1 MGGKQCIKVWTIT
14 YKEISLLPTA
24 LKIFKRSSLQ
34 RLQILSVLGD
44 SAYIFLRSSLQ
55 LFSEV
60 FVFEK
65 RLPDSMIRG
74 VAIWSTINF
83 KTLYLKN

>member
-1 MGGKQCIKVWTIT
+1 MGGKQCRKVWTIT

-44 SAYIFLRSSLQ
+44 TAYDFL
-55 LFSEV
+55 
-60 FVFEK
+60 
-65 RLPDSMIRG
+65 
-74 VAIWSTINF
+74 A
-83 KTLYLKN
+83 Y

>member
-34 RLQILSVLGD
+34 RLKILSVLGD
-44 SAYIFLRSSLQ
+44 SAY
-55 LFSEV
+55 LFFNV
-60 FVFEK
+60 
-65 RLPDSMIRG
+65 
-74 VAIWSTINF
+74 VAYSAYNF
-83 KTLYLKN
+83 YAY

>member
-14 YKEISLLPTA
+14 YKEISLSPTA

-44 SAYIFLRSSLQ
+44 TAYFFNVLGDSAYIF
-55 LFSEV
+55 
-60 FVFEK
+60 K
-65 RLPDSMIRG
+65 
-74 VAIWSTINF
+74 A
-83 KTLYLKN
+83 Y